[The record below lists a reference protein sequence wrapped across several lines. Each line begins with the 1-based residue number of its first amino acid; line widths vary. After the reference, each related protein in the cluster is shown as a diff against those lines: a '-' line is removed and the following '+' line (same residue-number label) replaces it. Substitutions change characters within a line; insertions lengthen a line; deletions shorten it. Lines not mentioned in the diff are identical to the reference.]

1 MLQNRIPPPL
11 VAILFGLLMWA
22 ASRFLPRHD
31 LPLILAIATALIG
44 LTICLAGVWSFHRA
58 RTTVNPL
65 HPERASALVE
75 SGIYRYTRN
84 PMYLGF
90 AVILLAWAL
99 LLGSLVALLG
109 VPGFILY
116 MNRFQIVPE
125 ERALAALFGTAFS
138 RYCERVRRWA

>member
-1 MLQNRIPPPL
+1 MLQHRIPPPL

-22 ASRFLPRHD
+22 ASRLLPRHD
-31 LPLILAIATALIG
+31 LPLLLAIATALIG

-75 SGIYRYTRN
+75 SGIYRHTRN

-99 LLGSLVALLG
+99 LLGSLIAILG
-109 VPGFILY
+109 VAGFILY
-116 MNRFQIVPE
+116 MNHFQIAPE
-125 ERALAALFGTAFS
+125 EQALANLFVDDFA
-138 RYCERVRRWA
+138 RYCGRVRRWL

>member
-1 MLQNRIPPPL
+1 
-11 VAILFGLLMWA
+11 MWA
-22 ASRFLPRHD
+22 ASRFLPRHE
-31 LPLILAIATALIG
+31 LPLILAVATALVG

-58 RTTVNPL
+58 HTTVNPL

-90 AVILLAWAL
+90 VLILLAWAL
-99 LLGSLVALLG
+99 LLGSPVAILG

-138 RYCERVRRWA
+138 RYCERVRRWG

>member
-11 VAILFGLLMWA
+11 VAILFGLSMWA
-22 ASRFLPRHD
+22 ASRFLPRHE
-31 LPLILAIATALIG
+31 LPLILAVATALVG

-58 RTTVNPL
+58 HTTVNPL

-90 AVILLAWAL
+90 LLILLAWAL
-99 LLGSLVALLG
+99 LLGSPVAILG

-125 ERALAALFGTAFS
+125 ERALTALFGTAFR
-138 RYCERVRRWA
+138 RYCARVRRWA

>member
-11 VAILFGLLMWA
+11 VAILFGLLMWT

-31 LPLILAIATALIG
+31 LPLILAIVTALVG
-44 LTICLAGVWSFHRA
+44 LTVCLAGVWSFRRA

-75 SGIYRYTRN
+75 RGIYRYTRN

-90 AVILLAWAL
+90 AVVLLAWAL
-99 LLGSLVALLG
+99 LLGSPVALLG

-116 MNRFQIVPE
+116 MNRFQIAPE
-125 ERALAALFGTAFS
+125 EQALAGLFSDDFA
-138 RYCERVRRWA
+138 RYCGRVRRWL